1 MRFLY
6 GDSTEFD
13 LQIDF
18 LRLINNFVETSV
30 RTIKYENAIFD
41 LKNTIIERK
50 KYNTSVIEDLNV
62 FVLKVETAI
71 SGAVANSKEQETL
84 VKYADKSKEIFNKF
98 IEESKTKLSDEI
110 IKEIAQLEK
119 KIKEACEEN
128 RKILESFFIY
138 DPIPIVDE
146 KYTIKAT
153 EKGYSAKLN
162 IDCEGG
168 ICGHFHIASS
178 ESPFWRN
185 HVRAR
190 DFVKDVQIPARLKK
204 PFLKKELVPEIININ
219 DFIIVDLV
227 LSDKE
232 LEVVFRKRLDIK
244 AEAFRL
250 KMKLE
255 KEFSVEVSGTEDN
268 GTQRSIEDIPEL
280 KNELNYL
287 RLQEL
292 GLKII
297 EKTKYLYPKKQKLET
312 ILLEEKDVFEDNLIF
327 ELMQKVAVIFAPT
340 IAEIRKHSPS
350 GEELSLKSEDE
361 HGARHEIYLK
371 KSEIKD
377 KLDEIGDK
385 GKTLSE
391 FLDIII

>member
-18 LRLINNFVETSV
+18 LRLLNNFVETGV

-41 LKNTIIERK
+41 LKNNIIERK
-50 KYNTSVIEDLNV
+50 KYNASVIEDMNNFVLNV
-62 FVLKVETAI
+62 EKAI
-71 SGAVANSKEQETL
+71 SGAIASSKEQETL
-84 VKYADKSKEIFNKF
+84 VKYADQSKEYFNKF
-98 IEESKTKLSDEI
+98 IEESKTKFSDEI
-110 IKEIAQLEK
+110 LKEIAQLEK
-119 KIKEACEEN
+119 KIKEANEEN

-146 KYTIKAT
+146 KYTIRAT
-153 EKGYSAKLN
+153 EKGYSAELK
-162 IDCEGG
+162 IDCDSG
-168 ICGHFHIASS
+168 ISSIFHIASS

-185 HVRAR
+185 YVRAR
-190 DFVKDVQIPARLKK
+190 DFVKDVRIPARMKK
-204 PFLKKELVPEIININ
+204 PFLKKELVPEIVNIN

-250 KMKLE
+250 KMKIE
-255 KEFSVEVSGTEDN
+255 KEFLIEVSEKEEN
-268 GTQRSIEDIPEL
+268 GTQRSIDDIPEL
-280 KNELNYL
+280 KNEMNYL

-312 ILLEEKDVFEDNLIF
+312 ILLEEKDIFEENLVF
-327 ELMQKVAVIFAPT
+327 ELMQKVALIFAPT
-340 IAEIRKHSPS
+340 IADIKKHSPS

-361 HGARHEIYLK
+361 HGTRHEIYLK
-371 KSEIKD
+371 RSEIKD

-391 FLDIII
+391 VLDIII

>member
-18 LRLINNFVETSV
+18 LRLLNNFIDTGV

-41 LKNTIIERK
+41 LKNSIIERQ
-50 KYNTSVIEDLNV
+50 KYNTSVIEDMNRFLV
-62 FVLKVETAI
+62 KVETAI
-71 SGAVANSKEQETL
+71 SESVASSKEQETL
-84 VKYADKSKEIFNKF
+84 VEYADKSKVLFNKF

-110 IKEIAQLEK
+110 EKEIAQLEK

-138 DPIPIVDE
+138 DPIPIVE
-146 KYTIKAT
+146 ENYTIKAS
-153 EKGYSAKLN
+153 EKGYSAKLKIN
-162 IDCEGG
+162 CEGG
-168 ICGHFHIASS
+168 ISSLFHIASS

-185 HVRAR
+185 HVKAR

-204 PFLKKELVPEIININ
+204 PFLKKEPVPDIVNIN

-227 LSDKE
+227 LSEKE

-250 KMKLE
+250 KMKME
-255 KEFSVEVSGTEDN
+255 KEFSVEVYETGDN
-268 GTQRSIEDIPEL
+268 GTERSIENIPEL

-292 GLKII
+292 GIKII

-312 ILLEEKDVFEDNLIF
+312 IFLEEKDIFEENLVF

-340 IAEIRKHSPS
+340 ISDIRKHSPS

-361 HGARHEIYLK
+361 HGTRHEIYLK

-377 KLDEIGDK
+377 KLDEIGEK
-385 GKTLSE
+385 GITLSE
-391 FLDIII
+391 CLNIII

>member
-18 LRLINNFVETSV
+18 LRLLNNFVDTGV

-41 LKNTIIERK
+41 LNNTIIERK
-50 KYNTSVIEDLNV
+50 KYNASVIEDMNS
-62 FVLKVETAI
+62 FVLNVETAV
-71 SGAVANSKEQETL
+71 SGAVASSKEQETL
-84 VKYADKSKEIFNKF
+84 VKYADKSKEYFNKY
-98 IEESKTKLSDEI
+98 IEESKTKFSDEI
-110 IKEIAQLEK
+110 LKEIAQLEK

-146 KYTIKAT
+146 KYTIRAT
-153 EKGYSAKLN
+153 EKGYSAKLK
-162 IDCEGG
+162 IDCDGG
-168 ICGHFHIASS
+168 ISSIFHIASS

-185 HVRAR
+185 YVRAR
-190 DFVKDVQIPARLKK
+190 DFVKDVQIPARMKK
-204 PFLKKELVPEIININ
+204 PFLKKELVPDIVNIN

-250 KMKLE
+250 KMKFE
-255 KEFSVEVSGTEDN
+255 KEFSVEVSEKEENGTEK
-268 GTQRSIEDIPEL
+268 RIHDIPEL
-280 KNELNYL
+280 KNEMNYL

-312 ILLEEKDVFEDNLIF
+312 ILLEEKDVFEENLVF
-327 ELMQKVAVIFAPT
+327 ELMQKVAIIFTPT
-340 IAEIRKHSPS
+340 IVDIKKHSPS

-361 HGARHEIYLK
+361 HGTRHEIYLK
-371 KSEIKD
+371 RSEIKD

-391 FLDIII
+391 VLDINI

>member
-18 LRLINNFVETSV
+18 LRLLNNFVDTGV

-41 LKNTIIERK
+41 LKNNIIERK
-50 KYNTSVIEDLNV
+50 KYNASVIEDMNS
-62 FVLKVETAI
+62 FVLNVETAI
-71 SGAVANSKEQETL
+71 SEAVASSKEQETL
-84 VKYADKSKEIFNKF
+84 VKYADKSKEYFNKF
-98 IEESKTKLSDEI
+98 IEESKIKFSDEI
-110 IKEIAQLEK
+110 LKEIAQLEK

-138 DPIPIVDE
+138 DPIPIIDE
-146 KYTIKAT
+146 KYTIRAT
-153 EKGYSAKLN
+153 EKGYSAELK

-168 ICGHFHIASS
+168 ISSIFQIASS
-178 ESPFWRN
+178 ESPLWRN
-185 HVRAR
+185 YVRAH
-190 DFVKDVQIPARLKK
+190 DFVKDVQIPARMKK
-204 PFLKKELVPEIININ
+204 PFLKKELVPDIVNIN

-232 LEVVFRKRLDIK
+232 LEVIFRKRLDIK

-250 KMKLE
+250 KMKFE
-255 KEFSVEVSGTEDN
+255 KEFSVEVSEKEDN
-268 GTQRSIEDIPEL
+268 GTERRIDDIPEL
-280 KNELNYL
+280 KNEMNYL

-312 ILLEEKDVFEDNLIF
+312 ILLEEKDVFEENLVF

-340 IAEIRKHSPS
+340 IAEIRNHSPS

-361 HGARHEIYLK
+361 HGTRHEIYLK
-371 KSEIKD
+371 RSEIKD

-391 FLDIII
+391 ILDINI

>member
-18 LRLINNFVETSV
+18 LRLLNNFVETSV
-30 RTIKYENAIFD
+30 RTIKFENAILD

-50 KYNTSVIEDLNV
+50 KYNTSIIEDMTG
-62 FVLKVETAI
+62 FVMKVETAI
-71 SGAVANSKEQETL
+71 SEAVASSKEQETL
-84 VKYADKSKEIFNKF
+84 VRYADKSKEFFNKF

-119 KIKEACEEN
+119 KIKEASEEN

-138 DPIPIVDE
+138 DPIPLIDE
-146 KYTIKAT
+146 KYTIKTT
-153 EKGYSAKLN
+153 EKGYSAKLK

-168 ICGHFHIASS
+168 FSSIFHIASS

-190 DFVKDVQIPARLKK
+190 DFVKDVKIPARLKK
-204 PFLKKELVPEIININ
+204 PFLKKELIPDIVNIN

-227 LSDKE
+227 LSDKD
-232 LEVVFRKRLDIK
+232 LEVVFRKRPDIK

-255 KEFSVEVSGTEDN
+255 KEFSVEVLETEDN
-268 GTQRSIEDIPEL
+268 GTEKSIEDIPEL

-385 GKTLSE
+385 GRTLSE
-391 FLDIII
+391 FLNIII

>member
-18 LRLINNFVETSV
+18 LRLLNNFVDTGV

-41 LKNTIIERK
+41 LKNTIIEK
-50 KYNTSVIEDLNV
+50 KRYNASVIEDMNG
-62 FVLKVETAI
+62 FVLNVETAI
-71 SGAVANSKEQETL
+71 SGAVASSKEQETL
-84 VKYADKSKEIFNKF
+84 IKYAEKSKEYFNKF
-98 IEESKTKLSDEI
+98 IEESKTKFSDEI
-110 IKEIAQLEK
+110 LKEIAQLEK

-146 KYTIKAT
+146 KYTIRAT
-153 EKGYSAKLN
+153 EKGYSAQLK
-162 IDCEGG
+162 IDCESG
-168 ICGHFHIASS
+168 ISCLFHIASS
-178 ESPFWRN
+178 ESPFSRN

-190 DFVKDVQIPARLKK
+190 DFVKDVQIPARMKK
-204 PFLKKELVPEIININ
+204 PFLKKELVPDIVNIN

-250 KMKLE
+250 RMKFE
-255 KEFSVEVSGTEDN
+255 KEFSVEVSEKEEN
-268 GTQRSIEDIPEL
+268 GTQRSIDDIPEL

-312 ILLEEKDVFEDNLIF
+312 ILLEEKDVFDENFIF
-327 ELMQKVAVIFAPT
+327 ELMQKVAEIFAPT
-340 IAEIRKHSPS
+340 IAEIKKHSPS

-361 HGARHEIYLK
+361 HGTRQEIYLK
-371 KSEIKD
+371 RSEIKD

-391 FLDIII
+391 FLNIII

>member
-18 LRLINNFVETSV
+18 LRLLNNFVETSV
-30 RTIKYENAIFD
+30 RTIKYENAIFN
-41 LKNTIIERK
+41 LKNTIIERQ
-50 KYNTSVIEDLNV
+50 KYNTSIIEDMNG

-71 SGAVANSKEQETL
+71 SEAVASSKERETV
-84 VKYADKSKEIFNKF
+84 VKYADKSKEFFNKF

-119 KIKEACEEN
+119 KIKEASEEN

-153 EKGYSAKLN
+153 EKGYSAKLK

-168 ICGHFHIASS
+168 FSSLFHIASS

-204 PFLKKELVPEIININ
+204 PFLKKELIPDIVNIN
-219 DFIIVDLV
+219 DFIIVELV
-227 LSDKE
+227 LSDKD

-255 KEFSVEVSGTEDN
+255 KEFSVEVSETEDN
-268 GTQRSIEDIPEL
+268 GTEKSIEDIPEL

-385 GKTLSE
+385 GRTLSE
-391 FLDIII
+391 FLNIII

>member
-18 LRLINNFVETSV
+18 LRLINNFVDTSV

-50 KYNTSVIEDLNV
+50 KYNTSVIEDMNG
-62 FVLKVETAI
+62 FVLNVETAI
-71 SGAVANSKEQETL
+71 SEAVASSKEQETL
-84 VKYADKSKEIFNKF
+84 TRYADKSKEFFNKF
-98 IEESKTKLSDEI
+98 IEESKTKLSDET

-138 DPIPIVDE
+138 DPIPIIDE
-146 KYTIKAT
+146 KYTIRAT
-153 EKGYSAKLN
+153 EKGYSAELK
-162 IDCEGG
+162 IDCDGG
-168 ICGHFHIASS
+168 ISSVFHIASS
-178 ESPFWRN
+178 ESPLWRN
-185 HVRAR
+185 YVRAH
-190 DFVKDVQIPARLKK
+190 DFVKDVQIPARMKK
-204 PFLKKELVPEIININ
+204 PFLKKELVPEIVNIN

-232 LEVVFRKRLDIK
+232 LEVVFRKRFDIK

-250 KMKLE
+250 KMKFE
-255 KEFSVEVSGTEDN
+255 KEFSVEVSEKEENGTEKRID
-268 GTQRSIEDIPEL
+268 DIPEL
-280 KNELNYL
+280 KNEMNYL

-312 ILLEEKDVFEDNLIF
+312 IFVDEKDIFEDNLVF
-327 ELMQKVAVIFAPT
+327 DLMQKVAVIFAPT
-340 IAEIRKHSPS
+340 IAEIKKHSPS

-361 HGARHEIYLK
+361 HGTRHEIYLK

-385 GKTLSE
+385 GKTLSGI
-391 FLDIII
+391 LDINI

>member
-18 LRLINNFVETSV
+18 LRLIHNFVETGV

-41 LKNTIIERK
+41 LKNNIIERK
-50 KYNTSVIEDLNV
+50 RYNVSVIGDMNSFVLNV
-62 FVLKVETAI
+62 EKAI
-71 SGAVANSKEQETL
+71 SGAVASSKEQDTL
-84 VKYADKSKEIFNKF
+84 VEYADKSRDLFNKF
-98 IEESKTKLSDEI
+98 IDESKTKFSDEI
-110 IKEIAQLEK
+110 LKEIGQLEK
-119 KIKEACEEN
+119 GIKEACEEN

-146 KYTIKAT
+146 KYTIRAT
-153 EKGYSAKLN
+153 EKGYSAQLK
-162 IDCEGG
+162 IDCEDG
-168 ICGHFHIASS
+168 ISCLFHVASS

-190 DFVKDVQIPARLKK
+190 DFVKDVQIPARMKK
-204 PFLKKELVPEIININ
+204 PFFKKELVPDIVNIN

-250 KMKLE
+250 KMKFE
-255 KEFSVEVSGTEDN
+255 KEFSVEVSETEEN
-268 GTQRSIEDIPEL
+268 GTQRSIDEIPEL

-287 RLQEL
+287 RLQEI

-297 EKTKYLYPKKQKLET
+297 EKTKYLYPKKQKLEA
-312 ILLEEKDVFEDNLIF
+312 IFLEEKDVFEENLVF

-340 IAEIRKHSPS
+340 IAEIKKHSPS

-361 HGARHEIYLK
+361 QGTRHEIWV
-371 KSEIKD
+371 
-377 KLDEIGDK
+377 
-385 GKTLSE
+385 TLCQMSLTYNYITFE
-391 FLDIII
+391 AIND

>member
-6 GDSTEFD
+6 GDSTESD

-18 LRLINNFVETSV
+18 LRLLNNFVETSSK
-30 RTIKYENAIFD
+30 TIKYENAILD
-41 LKNTIIERK
+41 LKNTIVERK
-50 KYNTSVIEDLNV
+50 KYNNSVIEDMNSFVLNV
-62 FVLKVETAI
+62 DTAI
-71 SGAVANSKEQETL
+71 SIAVASSKERETIA
-84 VKYADKSKEIFNKF
+84 KYADRSKEFFNKF

-119 KIKEACEEN
+119 KIEEACEEN
-128 RKILESFFIY
+128 RKFLESLFIY
-138 DPIPIVDE
+138 DPIPIVGE
-146 KYTIKAT
+146 KYTIKAI
-153 EKGYSAKLN
+153 EKGYSAKVKIN
-162 IDCEGG
+162 YVGG
-168 ICGHFHIASS
+168 ISSFFQIASS

-190 DFVKDVQIPARLKK
+190 DFVKDIQIPARLKK
-204 PFLKKELVPEIININ
+204 PFLKKELVPDIVNIN
-219 DFIIVDLV
+219 DFIIVDLA
-227 LSDKE
+227 LSNKE

-255 KEFSVEVSGTEDN
+255 KEFSVEVSEREEDGTE
-268 GTQRSIEDIPEL
+268 RMVEDIPEL
-280 KNELNYL
+280 KNELDYS

-312 ILLEEKDVFEDNLIF
+312 ILLEEKDVFEENFIF

-340 IAEIRKHSPS
+340 IAKIRKHSPS

-361 HGARHEIYLK
+361 HGERHEIYLK
-371 KSEIKD
+371 KSEIKN

-391 FLDIII
+391 LLDIII

>member
-18 LRLINNFVETSV
+18 LRLLNNFVDTGV

-41 LKNTIIERK
+41 LKNNIIERN
-50 KYNTSVIEDLNV
+50 KYNASVIEDMNS
-62 FVLKVETAI
+62 FVLNVETAI
-71 SGAVANSKEQETL
+71 SGAVSSSKEQETL
-84 VKYADKSKEIFNKF
+84 VKYADKSKEYFNKF
-98 IEESKTKLSDEI
+98 IEESKIKFSDEI
-110 IKEIAQLEK
+110 LKEIAQLEK

-138 DPIPIVDE
+138 DPIPIIDE
-146 KYTIKAT
+146 KYTIRAT
-153 EKGYSAKLN
+153 EKGYSAKLK
-162 IDCEGG
+162 IDCDGG
-168 ICGHFHIASS
+168 ISSVFHIASS
-178 ESPFWRN
+178 ESPLWRN
-185 HVRAR
+185 YVRAH
-190 DFVKDVQIPARLKK
+190 DFVKDVQIPARMKK
-204 PFLKKELVPEIININ
+204 PFLKKELVPEIVNIN

-250 KMKLE
+250 KMKFE
-255 KEFSVEVSGTEDN
+255 KEFSVEVSEKEEN
-268 GTQRSIEDIPEL
+268 GTQRRIDDIPEL
-280 KNELNYL
+280 KTEMNYL
-287 RLQEL
+287 RLQEI

-312 ILLEEKDVFEDNLIF
+312 ILLEEKDVFEENLVF

-361 HGARHEIYLK
+361 HGIRHEIYLK
-371 KSEIKD
+371 RSEIKD

-391 FLDIII
+391 VLDINI

>member
-18 LRLINNFVETSV
+18 LRLINNFVETGV
-30 RTIKYENAIFD
+30 RTIKFENAIFD
-41 LKNTIIERK
+41 LNNNIIERK
-50 KYNTSVIEDLNV
+50 RYNGLVIEDMDSFVLNV
-62 FVLKVETAI
+62 EKAI
-71 SGAVANSKEQETL
+71 SDAVAGSKEQETL
-84 VKYADKSKEIFNKF
+84 AKYADKSKEFLEKF
-98 IEESKTKLSDEI
+98 IEESKTKFSEDI
-110 IKEIAQLEK
+110 SKEIAQLEK
-119 KIKEACEEN
+119 KIKEAHEEN

-146 KYTIKAT
+146 KYTIKTADR
-153 EKGYSAKLN
+153 GYSAKLK
-162 IDCEGG
+162 IDCESG
-168 ICGHFHIASS
+168 ISCLFHIASS

-185 HVRAR
+185 YARAR
-190 DFVKDVQIPARLKK
+190 DFVKDVQIPARMKK
-204 PFLKKELVPEIININ
+204 PFLKKESVPDIVNIN
-219 DFIIVDLV
+219 DFYLVDLI

-232 LEVVFRKRLDIK
+232 LEVVFRKKLDIK

-250 KMKLE
+250 KMKFE
-255 KEFSVEVSGTEDN
+255 TEFSVEVSQTEDN
-268 GTQRSIEDIPEL
+268 GIEKSIDDIPEL
-280 KNELNYL
+280 KNELNIL

-312 ILLEEKDVFEDNLIF
+312 IFVDEKDIFEDNLVF
-327 ELMQKVAVIFAPT
+327 DLMQKVAVIFAPT
-340 IAEIRKHSPS
+340 IAEIKKHSPS

-361 HGARHEIYLK
+361 HGTRHEIYLK

-385 GKTLSE
+385 GKTLSGI
-391 FLDIII
+391 LDINI

>member
-18 LRLINNFVETSV
+18 LRLLNNFVETCV

-41 LKNTIIERK
+41 LKNNIIERK
-50 KYNTSVIEDLNV
+50 KYNASVIEDMNNFVLNV
-62 FVLKVETAI
+62 EKAI
-71 SGAVANSKEQETL
+71 SGAIASSKEQETL
-84 VKYADKSKEIFNKF
+84 VKYADQSKEYFNKF
-98 IEESKTKLSDEI
+98 IEESKKKFSDEI
-110 IKEIAQLEK
+110 LKEIVQIEK
-119 KIKEACEEN
+119 KIKEASEEN

-146 KYTIKAT
+146 KYTIRAT
-153 EKGYSAKLN
+153 EKGYSAKLK
-162 IDCEGG
+162 IDCDSG
-168 ICGHFHIASS
+168 ISSIFHIASS

-185 HVRAR
+185 YVRAR
-190 DFVKDVQIPARLKK
+190 DFVKDVQIPARMKK
-204 PFLKKELVPEIININ
+204 PFLKKELVPEIVNIN
-219 DFIIVDLV
+219 DFIIVDIV

-250 KMKLE
+250 KMKIE
-255 KEFSVEVSGTEDN
+255 KEFLVEVSEKEEN
-268 GTQRSIEDIPEL
+268 GIQRSIDDIPEL
-280 KNELNYL
+280 KNEMNYL

-312 ILLEEKDVFEDNLIF
+312 ILLEEKDVFEENLVF
-327 ELMQKVAVIFAPT
+327 ELMQKVALIFAPT
-340 IAEIRKHSPS
+340 IADIKKHSPS

-361 HGARHEIYLK
+361 HGTRHEIYLK
-371 KSEIKD
+371 RSEIKD

-391 FLDIII
+391 VLDIII

>member
-18 LRLINNFVETSV
+18 LRLLNNFVETSV
-30 RTIKYENAIFD
+30 RTIKFENAIFD

-50 KYNTSVIEDLNV
+50 KYNTSIIEDMNG

-71 SGAVANSKEQETL
+71 SEAVASSKEQETL
-84 VKYADKSKEIFNKF
+84 VKYADKSKEFFNKF

-119 KIKEACEEN
+119 KIKEASEEN

-153 EKGYSAKLN
+153 EKGYSVKLK

-168 ICGHFHIASS
+168 FSSIFHIASS

-190 DFVKDVQIPARLKK
+190 DFVKDVRIPARLKK
-204 PFLKKELVPEIININ
+204 PFLKKELIPDIVNIN

-227 LSDKE
+227 LSDKD

-255 KEFSVEVSGTEDN
+255 KEFSVEVLETEENGTE
-268 GTQRSIEDIPEL
+268 RSIEDIPEL
-280 KNELNYL
+280 KNELNHL

-371 KSEIKD
+371 KSEIKN

-391 FLDIII
+391 FLNIII